1 MVCIPVW
8 QAAVKRPDQAGND
21 PEDRVAESPY
31 ECQRQRTLALQS
43 PRADYRVGRKR
54 SKRQNVM
61 DIAGHV
67 SKQMLKQYSHIRME
81 AKRAALEAILEK
93 PKKDTP
99 ENPSIATQIDSDVP
113 AIAQKSEG
121 ESLQSPGSCGQTR
134 DRKAVKPLK
143 RFGSPHWTHFELLRL
158 STR

>member
-1 MVCIPVW
+1 
-8 QAAVKRPDQAGND
+8 
-21 PEDRVAESPY
+21 
-31 ECQRQRTLALQS
+31 
-43 PRADYRVGRKR
+43 
-54 SKRQNVM
+54 M

-158 STR
+158 SAR